1 MDTSALITLIV
12 TVVYVA
18 AVLFTII
25 TIIMDTSNSAKSLGY
40 ILVVIVIPVFGM
52 VLYFSVGMNYR
63 KRKLYRRKLIEN
75 NDLFRIIRRHI
86 IESTEQQIRHNPE
99 LVDGKEYMVRMLLRD
114 NISPLASATDVKL
127 LINGEEKFDELLK
140 ALEEAKEH
148 IHIQY
153 YIFVDDEIGNKVKE
167 ILIRK
172 AEEGVKVRFIMD
184 DFGCHGLH
192 KRMLQELVRS
202 KVEVAKFYRIRL
214 YALANRLNYRNHR
227 KIVVIDGHTGF
238 VGGINV
244 EDKYINNGKFRL
256 FWRDTHLMVKG
267 GSAISKLQATFIS
280 DWNFC
285 SEAKIELDL
294 HYFST
299 EQGKNHKH
307 LVQIASSGPDSS
319 RPTIMLSTL
328 GIIMSSKK
336 RLYITTPYF
345 IPSESI
351 VDAIVYAALSGVD
364 VRMLV
369 PGISDSK
376 IVNGASLSYYG
387 RLLKAGVK
395 IYRYQK
401 GFVHAKTIVSDDT
414 LSVVGSANMDIRSF
428 DLNFEINAL
437 VFSHEINNELC
448 TNFMEDIKDSVELN
462 EKEWMKRSWLKQ
474 FGNSVARLI
483 SPLL

>member
-1 MDTSALITLIV
+1 MDTSTLLTLII
-12 TVVYVA
+12 TTVYVA

-25 TIIMDTSNSAKSLGY
+25 TIIMDTSDSAKSLGY
-40 ILVVIVIPVFGM
+40 LLVAIVIPVVGM

-63 KRKLYRRKLIEN
+63 KRKLYKRKLIEN
-75 NDLFRIIRRHI
+75 NDLFRIIRRQI
-86 IESTEQQIRHNPE
+86 IDSTEQQLHHNPV
-99 LVDGKEYMVRMLLRD
+99 LVDGKADVVRMLLRD

-172 AEEGVKVRFIMD
+172 AGEGVKVRFIMD
-184 DFGCHGLH
+184 DFGSHGLH
-192 KRMLQELVRS
+192 RRMLKEFAKS
-202 KVEVAKFYRIRL
+202 KVEVAIFYRIRL

-244 EDKYINNGKFRL
+244 EDKYINNGKFKL

-267 GSAISKLQATFIS
+267 GSAVSKLQATFIS

-285 SEAKIELDL
+285 SENKMGLDL

-299 EQGKNHKH
+299 GQGKDHKH

-319 RPTIMLSTL
+319 RPSIMLSTL
-328 GIIMSSKK
+328 GIIMASRKK
-336 RLYITTPYF
+336 LYITTPYF

-364 VRMLV
+364 VRLLV
-369 PGISDSK
+369 PGVSDSK
-376 IVNGASLSYYG
+376 IVNSASSSYYG

-401 GFVHAKTIVSDDT
+401 GFVHAKTMVSDDT
-414 LSVVGSANMDIRSF
+414 L
-428 DLNFEINAL
+428 
-437 VFSHEINNELC
+437 
-448 TNFMEDIKDSVELN
+448 
-462 EKEWMKRSWLKQ
+462 
-474 FGNSVARLI
+474 
-483 SPLL
+483 

>member
-1 MDTSALITLIV
+1 MV
-12 TVVYVA
+12 MYVA
-18 AVLFTII
+18 ALVFTII
-25 TIIMDTSNSAKSLGY
+25 TIVVDTSNSAKSLGY
-40 ILVVIVIPVFGM
+40 ILVIIVIPV
-52 VLYFSVGMNYR
+52 VGMALYYSIGINYR
-63 KRKLYRRKLIEN
+63 KRKLYRKKLIED
-75 NDLFRIIRRHI
+75 NDLFKIIRRHVVDV
-86 IESTEQQIRHNPE
+86 TEQQIHHNPQLIDE
-99 LVDGKEYMVRMLLRD
+99 KEGVVRMLLKD
-114 NISPLASATDVKL
+114 NISPLAPAVDVKL
-127 LINGEEKFDELLK
+127 LINGGEKFDELLQ

-153 YIFVDDEIGNKVKE
+153 YIFVDDEIGNKIKD

-184 DFGCHGLH
+184 DFGSHGLH
-192 KRMLQELVRS
+192 KRMLSEFEKS
-202 KVEVAKFYRIRL
+202 KVEVAVFYKIRL

-227 KIVVIDGHTGF
+227 KIVVIDGNIGF

-244 EDKYINNGKFRL
+244 EDKYINNGKFKL
-256 FWRDTHLMVKG
+256 FWRDTHLRIKG
-267 GSAISKLQATFIS
+267 GASVLMLQATFIR

-285 SEAKIELDL
+285 SKNKIELDL
-294 HYFST
+294 RYFST
-299 EQGKNHKH
+299 EMGKGHKH
-307 LVQIASSGPDSS
+307 LVQVASSGPDSS
-319 RPTIMLSTL
+319 RPSIMLSTL
-328 GIIMSSKK
+328 GIITASKK

-376 IVNGASLSYYG
+376 IVNSASSSYYG

-414 LSVVGSANMDIRSF
+414 LAVVGSANMDIRSF
-428 DLNFEINAL
+428 DLNFEVTAL
-437 VFSHEINNELC
+437 VFSREINNELFE
-448 TNFMEDIKDSVELN
+448 NFMKDIEDSEELH
-462 EKEWMKRSWLKQ
+462 EKEWLQRSWFKQ
-474 FGNSVARLI
+474 FGNALARLV